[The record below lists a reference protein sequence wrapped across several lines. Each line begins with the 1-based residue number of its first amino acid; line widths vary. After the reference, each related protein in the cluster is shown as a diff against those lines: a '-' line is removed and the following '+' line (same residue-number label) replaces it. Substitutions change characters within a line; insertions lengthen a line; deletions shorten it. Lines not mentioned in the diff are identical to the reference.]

1 MNLRHFSQQEF
12 SPLDSSRQIS
22 TKPDKTKRLFFALW
36 PNAKLQNRIFQQSES
51 ILRPWPGKR
60 VLARQLHVT
69 LVFLGQVSN
78 ELQSCLRKKASTID
92 VAGFDL
98 EMSQIGSFT
107 RSQVIWIGPDRV
119 SPHLLDLQ
127 QRLTQAQADCG
138 LQPEARPFAPHMTL
152 MRHAKSGC
160 SNLRTSRIFW
170 QVRDFALIESMS
182 HPSGAEY
189 RVLARWPLTK
199 TVQNSSPS
207 IA

>member
-1 MNLRHFSQQEF
+1 MNLSYLSHPEIT
-12 SPLDSSRQIS
+12 PMGS
-22 TKPDKTKRLFFALW
+22 TKQPSPKPTASKRLFFALW

-60 VLARQLHVT
+60 VLARQLHIT

-78 ELQSCLRKKASTID
+78 ELQSCLRKKVSNID

-98 EMSQIGSFT
+98 ELSEIGSFS
-107 RSQVIWIGPDRV
+107 RSQVIWLGPDRV

-127 QRLTQAQADCG
+127 KRLTQAQAECG

-160 SNLRTSRIFW
+160 SNLRTARIFW
-170 QVRDFALIESMS
+170 QVRDFALIESIT
-182 HPSGAEY
+182 HPTAAEY
-189 RVLARWPLTK
+189 RILARWPLGRGI
-199 TVQNSSPS
+199 SD
-207 IA
+207 